1 MLPVVLITGAA
12 GGLGQALTK
21 VLSSGQWQVIAAYHT
36 APLVAAHDQVIQM
49 RMDVTNRQE
58 VSQVV
63 RDIEE
68 RFGRIDVLINN
79 AGINRDSL
87 LVQADDED
95 WDRVHEV
102 SVKGA
107 FHCIQAVLPIM
118 TRQSDGHIIN
128 ISSYAGRCGV
138 GGQSVYSAAKA
149 SLLGLTLATA
159 RETGAQNIR
168 VNAILP
174 GVLPTGITRNLSPSL
189 WESFRKQN
197 VLGRFNDLGEVA
209 SMVAFLCGTR
219 NISGQIFQLDSRIA
233 PWT

>member
-63 RDIEE
+63 RDIDA

-87 LVQADDED
+87 LVQADDEE
-95 WDRVHEV
+95 WDRIHEV
-102 SVKGA
+102 CVKGA
-107 FHCIQAVLPIM
+107 FLCTQAVLPIM